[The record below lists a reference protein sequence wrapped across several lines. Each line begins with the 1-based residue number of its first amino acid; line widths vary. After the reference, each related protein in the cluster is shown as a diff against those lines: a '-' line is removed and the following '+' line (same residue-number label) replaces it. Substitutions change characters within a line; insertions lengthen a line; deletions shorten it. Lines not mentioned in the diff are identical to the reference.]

1 MVYNLPSQQTK
12 LVVLLTATDFSG
24 LPQHGQRFGSH
35 MLNLVSSGPLGK
47 RGVHIFLEKALCTC
61 ISDLNGAS
69 GKSGKQR
76 QVFSKERL
84 VCFWELCIWVLE
96 MGIKQLC

>member
-1 MVYNLPSQQTK
+1 MGRD
-12 LVVLLTATDFSG
+12 LV
-24 LPQHGQRFGSH
+24 SH
-35 MLNLVSSGPLGK
+35 MLNLVSSSPLGK
-47 RGVHIFLEKALCTC
+47 REVNIFLEKALCTC

-84 VCFWELCIWVLE
+84 VCFWGLCIWVLE
-96 MGIKQLC
+96 MGIKPLRQNLNKTE